1 MVNIKVATN
10 NVCSSVLNVTEERDE
25 GKKGRGKEARKEG
38 MKKGRKEGRKEGR
51 KKERRKKSQKEEN
64 E

>member
-1 MVNIKVATN
+1 MVNIKVASN

-38 MKKGRKEGRKEGR
+38 MKKGRKEGRKKER
-51 KKERRKKSQKEEN
+51 KEEKKSERRK
-64 E
+64 

>member
-1 MVNIKVATN
+1 MVNIKVASN

-38 MKKGRKEGRKEGR
+38 RKKGGKKVR
-51 KKERRKKSQKEEN
+51 KKKMN
-64 E
+64 ECRTRGK